1 MHVGKG
7 IFIQNLGNS
16 TRSDEQT
23 LKLEMELAV
32 AAEDQ
37 GFGSVWTSEHHFT
50 GYHMVPGVTQILTY
64 LAARTT
70 RVRLGSMVIVLPWQ
84 EPTRI
89 AEELAV
95 LDNLSDGRLVLG
107 LGRGLGKVEFD
118 ALRLDMGQS
127 RELFTEYSE
136 ALIDAFDTGVIEHQ
150 GALYKQP
157 PTPLRPAPIA
167 PLRGRTYASAVSPSS
182 LDLMIK
188 LGFGILVNGQ
198 KPWDLTEKEVKAY
211 HDRFVE
217 INGYEPPKPLLVS
230 FTAVHESE
238 AAAQEMYEEY
248 IVPNARSTVDHYEF
262 DNTAIADIPGYEYYG
277 NVARSIAKHG
287 RETFIRFLADL
298 QVWGTPDQV
307 TEQITSHIRRLDGAG
322 VIANLSFGDMP
333 THTACANQDLFARSV
348 LPQLSGVD
356 PQRDIPSRP
365 REIAVPTARPA

>member
-16 TRSDEQT
+16 TRSDEET
-23 LKLEMELAV
+23 LKLEMDLAI
-32 AAEDQ
+32 AAEGQ
-37 GFGSVWTSEHHFT
+37 RFGSVWTSEHHFT

-84 EPTRI
+84 EPTRV

-118 ALRLDMGQS
+118 ALRLNMGQS

-136 ALIDAFDTGVIEHQ
+136 ALVNAFDTGVVEYR
-150 GALYKQP
+150 GTLYKQP
-157 PTPLRPAPIA
+157 PVPLRPAPIA

-198 KPWDLTEKEVKAY
+198 KPWDLTEKEVNAY
-211 HDRFVE
+211 RDRFLEV
-217 INGYEPPKPLLVS
+217 NGYEPPKPLLVS
-230 FTAVHESE
+230 FIAVHKSE
-238 AAAQEMYEEY
+238 AAAQEMYERY

-262 DNTAIADIPGYEYYG
+262 DNIAIADIPGYEYYG

-287 RETFIRFLADL
+287 RDTFIRFLADL

-307 TEQITSHIRRLDGAG
+307 TEQITSHVRRLDGAG

-333 THTACANQDLFARSV
+333 TEAARANQELFATAV
-348 LPQLSGVD
+348 LPRLTAVD
-356 PQRDIPSRP
+356 DHRDLPAGP
-365 REIAVPTARPA
+365 REVAVPAIRSA